1 MPFIPPEQLARAR
14 EMDLL
19 TYLRCC
25 EPEELVS
32 AGGNTYAIE
41 TNTRVLSAT
50 AIRCCF
56 WAAATSRN
64 RWSSC
69 QSCWVRKLSASGHG
83 ARRGA
88 EVAPA
93 PSTIS

>member
-32 AGGNTYAIE
+32 AGGNTKG
-41 TNTRVLSAT
+41 TPTRFSL
-50 AIRCCF
+50 
-56 WAAATSRN
+56 
-64 RWSSC
+64 
-69 QSCWVRKLSASGHG
+69 
-83 ARRGA
+83 
-88 EVAPA
+88 
-93 PSTIS
+93 

>member
-32 AGGNTYAIE
+32 AGTCLRFFIELFLLVTHWLSGDKIHSLQHESQNHTPVCSPWTY
-41 TNTRVLSAT
+41 
-50 AIRCCF
+50 
-56 WAAATSRN
+56 
-64 RWSSC
+64 
-69 QSCWVRKLSASGHG
+69 
-83 ARRGA
+83 
-88 EVAPA
+88 
-93 PSTIS
+93 